1 MKNNVTKRHIVKL
14 NGYPILDRLYSGH
27 TEDDDE
33 STSLTILDHVEETC
47 RNVLHAYM
55 LKQYSQRP
63 ADLTRNSFRVEYI
76 SEVETPN
83 LFYQY
88 NLYTSDDLTRK
99 DLESIRR
106 LMDRQENL
114 KTLFDQ

>member
-55 LKQYSQRP
+55 LKQYGQRP
-63 ADLTRNSFRVEYI
+63 ADLKRNSFYVEYI
-76 SEVETPN
+76 SDIETPN
-83 LFYQY
+83 LSYQY
-88 NLYTSDDLTRK
+88 SLSTSDELTRK
-99 DLESIRR
+99 DLEAIRR

-114 KTLFDQ
+114 KALFD